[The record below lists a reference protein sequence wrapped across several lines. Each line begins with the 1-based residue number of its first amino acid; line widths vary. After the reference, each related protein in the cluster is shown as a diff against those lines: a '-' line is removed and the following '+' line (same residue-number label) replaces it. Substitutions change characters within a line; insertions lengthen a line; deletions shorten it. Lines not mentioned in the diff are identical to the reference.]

1 MSLPYYI
8 ILKLLYEVYVVL
20 ALQKKFVFPKCM
32 VWWGNFFR
40 LLENNIIK
48 QKNSVKL
55 IHLSSIFSRVL
66 KLLPL
71 HRHNSNNNSSSLLR
85 P

>member
-32 VWWGNFFR
+32 AGGTF
-40 LLENNIIK
+40 
-48 QKNSVKL
+48 
-55 IHLSSIFSRVL
+55 
-66 KLLPL
+66 
-71 HRHNSNNNSSSLLR
+71 
-85 P
+85 